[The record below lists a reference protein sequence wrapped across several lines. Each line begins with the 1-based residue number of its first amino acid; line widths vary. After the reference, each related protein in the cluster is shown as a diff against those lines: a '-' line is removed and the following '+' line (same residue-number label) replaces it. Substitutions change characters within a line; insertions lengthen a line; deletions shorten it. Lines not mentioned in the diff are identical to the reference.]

1 VIRWPAMGRVSDQL
15 ATEPAE
21 PAGDDTSPASSTP
34 VFDSLKPAQKKAIEL
49 YVSPDSPTFS
59 NGAGSYRAAYPGARH
74 PGTAAAS
81 MSRLLSNDKGQ
92 KAVAELM
99 REHSVD
105 SQHRIRRLREIM
117 DGQEQTQ
124 TIANA
129 DGEIVRTVTTSPPQA
144 DALKA
149 IDLLNRLD
157 GSYAKAEQTVN
168 VQAEAYK
175 QLIRANRHLLQ

>member
-1 VIRWPAMGRVSDQL
+1 
-15 ATEPAE
+15 
-21 PAGDDTSPASSTP
+21 
-34 VFDSLKPAQKKAIEL
+34 
-49 YVSPDSPTFS
+49 
-59 NGAGSYRAAYPGARH
+59 
-74 PGTAAAS
+74 
-81 MSRLLSNDKGQ
+81 MSRLLANDKGQ

-99 REHSVD
+99 RAHSVD
-105 SQHRIRRLREIM
+105 SEQRIRRLREIM

-129 DGEIVRTVTTSPPQA
+129 DGEVVRTVTTSPSQA

-157 GSYAKAEQTVN
+157 GSYTKAEQTVN